1 MGDIPTR
8 QRTDAE
14 VTRIASFKMAYNGA
28 GDTEVVG
35 DITQTALPII
45 IAGGGGGG
53 GGGGGD

>member
-45 IAGGGGGG
+45 IAGGGC

>member
-14 VTRIASFKMAYNGA
+14 VTRITSFKMAYNGA

-45 IAGGGGGG
+45 IAGSGS
-53 GGGGGD
+53 GGD